1 MDKNITAIICDI
13 KLYFDKID
21 KCLDNMDGDSYFE
34 NNSKIGD
41 YLIEVKKLFD
51 YIKNNFPPAYLTKAK
66 EEIDV
71 FTKLLNKK
79 FDNIIRIKNEELQ
92 TLSKEIN
99 SMQNQ
104 KKISNY
110 R

>member
-1 MDKNITAIICDI
+1 MDKNFTSIVCDI

-21 KCLDNMDGDSYFE
+21 KCLDNMDGDSYIE
-34 NNSKIGD
+34 NNSKIND

-51 YIKNNFPPAYLTKAK
+51 YIKSNYPSTYLAKAK
-66 EEIDV
+66 SEIET

-79 FDNIIRIKNEELQ
+79 FDNVIRIKNEELKE
-92 TLSKEIN
+92 LSKEIN

>member
-1 MDKNITAIICDI
+1 MDQNITKIICEI
-13 KLYFDKID
+13 KIYFDKID
-21 KCLDNMDGDSYFE
+21 KCLDNMDGDSYIE
-34 NNSKIGD
+34 NNGKISD

-51 YIKNNFPPAYLTKAK
+51 YIKNNYPPMYLTKAK
-66 EEIDV
+66 QEIDS

-79 FDNIIRIKNEELQ
+79 FDNVIRIKNEELKE
-92 TLSKEIN
+92 LSKEIN

>member
-1 MDKNITAIICDI
+1 MEQNFTTIICDI
-13 KLYFDKID
+13 KTYFDKID
-21 KCLDNMDGDSYFE
+21 KCLDDMEGDSYIV
-34 NNSKIGD
+34 NNRKIAE
-41 YLIEVKKLFD
+41 YLTEVKNLFD
-51 YIKNNFPPAYLTKAK
+51 IIKSNYPHSYLTKAK

-79 FDNIIRIKNEELQ
+79 FDNIIRKKNEELQ
-92 TLSKEIN
+92 ILSKEIN